1 MATEARTGLVA
12 DWFTPVDQRDALAD
26 PELDES
32 EANPIV
38 VVKRP
43 TRYKLK
49 PLDGLQFM
57 EIMTHGEHKLT
68 GEFVPTHLGR
78 VLTLRYT
85 LKDWENL
92 DHKGKPDKFSIG
104 ALHHAPGHHLIEC
117 ANHIIEVSAPDEG
130 DPKNSE

>member
-1 MATEARTGLVA
+1 MATEARTGLVPE
-12 DWFTPVDQRDALAD
+12 WFTPVDQRGELED
-26 PELDES
+26 PELEES
-32 EANPIV
+32 ETNPIIEV
-38 VVKRP
+38 DRP

-57 EIMTHGEHKLT
+57 EIMTHGEHT
-68 GEFVPTHLGR
+68 ESGEFIPTHLGR
-78 VLTLRYT
+78 VLTLRHT

-117 ANHIIEVSAPDEG
+117 ANHIIEVSAAMED
-130 DPKNSE
+130 DSKNSE

>member
-1 MATEARTGLVA
+1 MPTEARTGLVA
-12 DWFTPVDQRDALAD
+12 EWFTPVDQRDAPED
-26 PELDES
+26 PDKRVTKKN
-32 EANPIV
+32 AIV
-38 VVKRP
+38 IVDRP

-57 EIMTHGEHKLT
+57 EIMTHGEHTAL

-92 DHKGKPDKFSIG
+92 DHNGKADKFSIA
-104 ALHHAPGHHLIEC
+104 ALHHVPGHHLIEC
-117 ANHIIEVSAPDEG
+117 ANHIIEVSAPGAD
-130 DPKNSE
+130 DAKNSE